1 MITTIH
7 SIHEQGG
14 KHMINGR
21 EKQEGPRRT
30 MDAEREELQQATK
43 HFIRSVFR
51 TGVSLAFLPINRLPR
66 KPQQHFHAAGRE
78 FTHGLA
84 TLVHGLAD
92 GIEEMAKETHP
103 STPLGE
109 GPHPDGESD

>member
-1 MITTIH
+1 
-7 SIHEQGG
+7 
-14 KHMINGR
+14 MINGR

-43 HFIRSVFR
+43 RFIRSVFR
-51 TGVSLAFLPINRLPR
+51 TGVSLAFLPVNRLPL

-78 FTHGLA
+78 FTRGLA
-84 TLVHGLAD
+84 TLVHELAD
-92 GIEEMAKETHP
+92 GIEEMAKETNP

-109 GPHPDGESD
+109 GPPPDGESD

>member
-1 MITTIH
+1 
-7 SIHEQGG
+7 
-14 KHMINGR
+14 MINGK

-43 HFIRSVFR
+43 RFIRSVVR
-51 TGVSLAFLPINRLPR
+51 TGVSVVFLPFTSLPR
-66 KPQQHFHAAGRE
+66 KPQQHFRAAGRE

-92 GIEEMAKETHP
+92 GLEELAKATHP

-109 GPHPDGESD
+109 GPSPDGESD